1 MTGRDLDFS
10 RYAPQRRPVVWQQ
23 ADGNVRIDYHPGE
36 LAILAGHAR
45 NAASHIWRC
54 FVIALIVIWRRICW
68 RVADFCRHLLHSA
81 QAAWTVAGLG
91 WGFGITFPLILF
103 LTR

>member
-10 RYAPQRRPVVWQQ
+10 RYAPERPAVVWQQ
-23 ADGNVRIDYHPGE
+23 ADRPQPGE

-54 FVIALIVIWRRICW
+54 FVIALIVIWRRFCW
-68 RVADFCRHLLHSA
+68 RAADFYRHVLHSA